1 MQRLLFSI
9 LASFFLSGTYAQS
22 TFYVPQNYP
31 TIQNAINN
39 ASNGDSIIVSP
50 GTYNENIQI
59 LDKSIFLLSNYEN
72 SLDSNEINLTKI
84 IGQQNGIF
92 NRVLDIQGSSQTE
105 ISGFYI
111 SGGISNTSHA
121 QGIYISNS
129 SVFVSSV
136 NVTHNKQPN
145 SSSDGA
151 GIHCNEC
158 DLELQNSYVTNNHA
172 GDYGGGIFAETSSSI
187 NIDNC
192 IISNNSSELS
202 GGGVYIDTNSEISI
216 NNSNISNNV
225 AEVNGGGFYFHNCSG
240 YINNCQ
246 IFSNYSNIDGG
257 HGGGISGWDGSN
269 ITLENSLIRGN
280 TSHTGGGI
288 YVFNSNL
295 SLSYSEVSLNH
306 AYNDGGGI
314 TLSASGSSSNNV
326 HNVSNCTFYDNT
338 VETSNNINSNGIK
351 VAGGN
356 QHNIDIV
363 NSIIWENIS
372 EINNDYVNV
381 SYSNCQQ
388 TITGVGNISQIA
400 SFVSVD
406 PLLPNYN
413 LNCDSPCIDAGNP
426 DIMYND
432 QNGTRNDMGCY
443 PANNCLEGYLGCTD
457 PSACNFNSV
466 SQIDDG
472 SCEYIT
478 PVDLGDDIETCE
490 ESVTLDAGSG
500 YDSYTWSTG
509 ETTQTIEV
517 NENGNYSVQVENATL
532 ENNYSLG
539 LSSGSILDYV
549 DIGEVENFPTDEIT
563 ISFWYKNQEVNN
575 EAFFSYASENYS
587 NHFLIATNDDNELE
601 IVSNDLFS
609 YTNTSGNQ
617 EDNYSTEIDMSSED
631 WRYVSIVFS
640 SISGHLQVYIDAV
653 LQDEYVFQGTNPI
666 SSEGYLVFG
675 IDQDS
680 YGGGFSEPY
689 SGFIDNIEI
698 WNQNL
703 SQVEI
708 EQNMHCVSFTN
719 EINLYGYWNFD
730 DLDLMNYNAS
740 NGNPGYDYPTYAIDL
755 IGNNNGYI
763 WDASPNIDCPSLNCL
778 ACTVTDDINIS
789 FLNQGCTDE
798 NACNYTS
805 EATCDDGSCE
815 YITPVDLGEDIE
827 TCDESVTLDAGAGYD
842 SYLWSTGETTQTI
855 EMNESGDYS
864 VEVQNGNSNNF
875 SMSFDGNNDFINS
888 NSEIELEGD
897 FTIQGWWYKSTE
909 LDNVGAP
916 EDNSIFW
923 CIGDVQTGGLEL
935 YVGADETGNDVST
948 KLYHNSNVLIYAE
961 NQNLGEWHFYSVIR
975 ESGELSLFIDGE
987 LMSTNSNFNSVISGE
1002 INVGQEIY
1010 NGTNTYSLYLNG
1022 FAHGFEIWDVAI
1034 SEQQLTESFN
1044 CNSISFTEGLV
1055 LEWIFNN
1062 DSDSQLS
1069 DYYGNINGTINGASW
1084 SEFVPEQ
1091 SCVFCESSDAIS
1103 ITFTSSGCTDETA
1116 CNYDSGATC
1125 DDGSCE
1131 YITPVDLGEDIDTC
1145 EESVTLDAGAGYNS
1159 YLWST
1164 GETTQTIEITE
1175 SGEYSVEVANEI
1187 SNNYSMYFD
1196 GIDDYVQ
1203 INHSDLF
1210 QNTEQGF
1217 TIQFDLYPYNFNDP
1231 STPSADYLIWKIDE
1245 SAGDGANGKG
1255 FDIGFNNPGLFFRY
1269 HPGPDAPSSIL
1280 VQIDQEDLSLNSFS
1294 HISFVT
1300 SESHLLAYVNGNLV
1314 SSEALPS
1321 YYYEMDFGIS
1331 DIYIG
1336 KPLYPASGYIAP
1348 AQAQID
1354 NFQIWN
1360 RGLYSD
1366 EVNEFMT
1373 CNPGP
1378 DEIGLVGFWNFE
1390 NGNGN
1395 VVFDITENDNN
1406 GIVNGTTWS
1415 NETPEQSCLLCES
1428 SDEISITF
1436 SSFGC
1441 TDETACN
1448 YDIEANCDDGSC
1460 LYFDECGECGGNG
1473 TLGCTDM
1480 SACNYDS
1487 EADCDDESC
1496 TYPVQYYDCSG
1507 NCLNDIDGD
1516 GVCNELEIPGCTD
1529 LEADNYDASA
1539 TDDDGTCE
1547 YLGCTNPIAENYDS
1561 DANVDDGSCIIL
1573 GCMDS
1578 DAANYNI
1585 EANQEDESCLYD
1597 IDYVNDTN
1605 DDSYNEGYDDGVE
1618 SIDCPLCPPCENDC
1632 PGDYTGDGS
1641 VTVGDLLEFLIL
1653 FGNQCE

>member
-9 LASFFLSGTYAQS
+9 LASFFISGTYAQS

-246 IFSNYSNIDGG
+246 MFSNYSNIDGG

-295 SLSYSEVSLNH
+295 SLSYSEISLNH

-314 TLSASGSSSNNV
+314 TLSASGTSSNNV

-478 PVDLGDDIETCE
+478 PIDLGDDIITCE

-500 YDSYTWSTG
+500 YDSYLWSTG

-517 NENGNYSVQVENATL
+517 NESGDYSV
-532 ENNYSLG
+532 
-539 LSSGSILDYV
+539 
-549 DIGEVENFPTDEIT
+549 EVE
-563 ISFWYKNQEVNN
+563 ISNN
-575 EAFFSYASENYS
+575 KVLDLEGGVYQDNPGSYIQAEE
-587 NHFLIATNDDNELE
+587 TG
-601 IVSNDLFS
+601 IV
-609 YTNTSGNQ
+609 Y
-617 EDNYSTEIDMSSED
+617 DMSSHTISAWIKASMLEAGQEWILKYGKD
-631 WRYVSIVFS
+631 DDPFGQEIGAHHWLNYS
-640 SISGHLQVYIDAV
+640 SPFNYLEIGFFNSHPSGGQNILVDMSNYYDEWTHICVVYDNDESNLKTYINGNLDQVADQPIGFYDSFISPMNDA
-653 LQDEYVFQGTNPI
+653 FQIGDVEENN
-666 SSEGYLVFG
+666 SMGNGNLYWDG
-675 IDQDS
+675 K
-680 YGGGFSEPY
+680 
-689 SGFIDNIEI
+689 IDNLTI
-698 WNQNL
+698 WNKALTSEEVISYMQCPPTSPQENL
-703 SQVEI
+703 ISLWTFENI
-708 EQNMHCVSFTN
+708 ENNVFTSSLGTSSPQTAN
-719 EINLYGYWNFD
+719 
-730 DLDLMNYNAS
+730 
-740 NGNPGYDYPTYAIDL
+740 L
-755 IGNNNGYI
+755 IGNET
-763 WDASPNIDCPSLNCL
+763 NIQNEIISNT
-778 ACTVTDDINIS
+778 CTI
-789 FLNQGCTDE
+789 GCTISDSI
-798 NACNYTS
+798 NVAFNDSGCIDITACNYDAD
-805 EATCDDGSCE
+805 ATCDDGSC
-815 YITPVDLGEDIE
+815 
-827 TCDESVTLDAGAGYD
+827 
-842 SYLWSTGETTQTI
+842 
-855 EMNESGDYS
+855 
-864 VEVQNGNSNNF
+864 
-875 SMSFDGNNDFINS
+875 
-888 NSEIELEGD
+888 
-897 FTIQGWWYKSTE
+897 
-909 LDNVGAP
+909 
-916 EDNSIFW
+916 
-923 CIGDVQTGGLEL
+923 
-935 YVGADETGNDVST
+935 
-948 KLYHNSNVLIYAE
+948 
-961 NQNLGEWHFYSVIR
+961 
-975 ESGELSLFIDGE
+975 
-987 LMSTNSNFNSVISGE
+987 
-1002 INVGQEIY
+1002 
-1010 NGTNTYSLYLNG
+1010 LYL
-1022 FAHGFEIWDVAI
+1022 
-1034 SEQQLTESFN
+1034 
-1044 CNSISFTEGLV
+1044 
-1055 LEWIFNN
+1055 
-1062 DSDSQLS
+1062 
-1069 DYYGNINGTINGASW
+1069 
-1084 SEFVPEQ
+1084 
-1091 SCVFCESSDAIS
+1091 
-1103 ITFTSSGCTDETA
+1103 
-1116 CNYDSGATC
+1116 
-1125 DDGSCE
+1125 
-1131 YITPVDLGEDIDTC
+1131 
-1145 EESVTLDAGAGYNS
+1145 
-1159 YLWST
+1159 
-1164 GETTQTIEITE
+1164 
-1175 SGEYSVEVANEI
+1175 
-1187 SNNYSMYFD
+1187 
-1196 GIDDYVQ
+1196 
-1203 INHSDLF
+1203 
-1210 QNTEQGF
+1210 
-1217 TIQFDLYPYNFNDP
+1217 
-1231 STPSADYLIWKIDE
+1231 
-1245 SAGDGANGKG
+1245 
-1255 FDIGFNNPGLFFRY
+1255 
-1269 HPGPDAPSSIL
+1269 
-1280 VQIDQEDLSLNSFS
+1280 
-1294 HISFVT
+1294 
-1300 SESHLLAYVNGNLV
+1300 
-1314 SSEALPS
+1314 
-1321 YYYEMDFGIS
+1321 
-1331 DIYIG
+1331 
-1336 KPLYPASGYIAP
+1336 
-1348 AQAQID
+1348 
-1354 NFQIWN
+1354 
-1360 RGLYSD
+1360 
-1366 EVNEFMT
+1366 
-1373 CNPGP
+1373 
-1378 DEIGLVGFWNFE
+1378 
-1390 NGNGN
+1390 
-1395 VVFDITENDNN
+1395 
-1406 GIVNGTTWS
+1406 
-1415 NETPEQSCLLCES
+1415 
-1428 SDEISITF
+1428 
-1436 SSFGC
+1436 
-1441 TDETACN
+1441 
-1448 YDIEANCDDGSC
+1448 
-1460 LYFDECGECGGNG
+1460 DECGECGGTG

-1516 GVCNELEIPGCTD
+1516 GICNGLEIPGCTNQ
-1529 LEADNYDASA
+1529 EADNYDSSA

-1561 DANVDDGSCIIL
+1561 TANVDDGSCIIF

-1578 DAANYNI
+1578 DAANYNS
-1585 EANQEDESCLYD
+1585 EANENDDSCLYD
-1597 IDYVNDTN
+1597 IDYVNDAF
-1605 DDSYNEGYDDGVE
+1605 DDGYDGGYDDGVE
-1618 SIDCPLCPPCENDC
+1618 SVDCPLCPPCDNDC

>member
-9 LASFFLSGTYAQS
+9 LASFFLSGTYAQN

-172 GDYGGGIFAETSSSI
+172 GEYGGGIFAETSSSI

-225 AEVNGGGFYFHNCSG
+225 AEVNGGGFYFQNCSG

-246 IFSNYSNIDGG
+246 MFSNYSNIDGG

-314 TLSASGSSSNNV
+314 TLSASNSSSNNV

-338 VETSNNINSNGIK
+338 VETSSNINSNGIK

-356 QHNIDIV
+356 QHNIDII

-472 SCEYIT
+472 SCEYIA

-490 ESVTLDAGSG
+490 ESVTLDAGAG
-500 YDSYTWSTG
+500 YDSYLWNTG

-517 NENGNYSVQVENATL
+517 NESGNYSVEVSTAGNEAIYLDGTYSISSENVFDGFSDGDFSILVDVKLEDQGILFQSASPHATL
-532 ENNYSLG
+532 TYTSNCG
-539 LSSGSILDYV
+539 CGAI
-549 DIGEVENFPTDEIT
+549 IGDFTEPS
-563 ISFWYKNQEVNN
+563 ISFRTWANGWTV
-575 EAFFSYASENYS
+575 
-587 NHFLIATNDDNELE
+587 
-601 IVSNDLFS
+601 VSVPI
-609 YTNTSGNQ
+609 
-617 EDNYSTEIDMSSED
+617 TEID
-631 WRYVSIVFS
+631 
-640 SISGHLQVYIDAV
+640 IS
-653 LQDEYVFQGTNPI
+653 
-666 SSEGYLVFG
+666 
-675 IDQDS
+675 
-680 YGGGFSEPY
+680 
-689 SGFIDNIEI
+689 
-698 WNQNL
+698 
-703 SQVEI
+703 
-708 EQNMHCVSFTN
+708 
-719 EINLYGYWNFD
+719 
-730 DLDLMNYNAS
+730 
-740 NGNPGYDYPTYAIDL
+740 
-755 IGNNNGYI
+755 
-763 WDASPNIDCPSLNCL
+763 NCL
-778 ACTVTDDINIS
+778 NIAGIYEG
-789 FLNQGCTDE
+789 N
-798 NACNYTS
+798 
-805 EATCDDGSCE
+805 
-815 YITPVDLGEDIE
+815 
-827 TCDESVTLDAGAGYD
+827 TL
-842 SYLWSTGETTQTI
+842 
-855 EMNESGDYS
+855 
-864 VEVQNGNSNNF
+864 
-875 SMSFDGNNDFINS
+875 
-888 NSEIELEGD
+888 
-897 FTIQGWWYKSTE
+897 K
-909 LDNVGAP
+909 
-916 EDNSIFW
+916 
-923 CIGDVQTGGLEL
+923 L
-935 YVGADETGNDVST
+935 YVNGVLVDSETGNVANADGIDVIGSDGFAGEIDNFSIF
-948 KLYHNSNVLIYAE
+948 NSALSASEI
-961 NQNLGEWHFYSVIR
+961 QNYSFQSLTGDESSLLNAFNFNGNASSITSSDEFYS
-975 ESGELSLFIDGE
+975 ESDLI
-987 LMSTNSNFNSVISGE
+987 
-1002 INVGQEIY
+1002 
-1010 NGTNTYSLYLNG
+1010 
-1022 FAHGFEIWDVAI
+1022 
-1034 SEQQLTESFN
+1034 
-1044 CNSISFTEGLV
+1044 FT
-1055 LEWIFNN
+1055 
-1062 DSDSQLS
+1062 S
-1069 DYYGNINGTINGASW
+1069 DYCGSFACSSANNIEVVFNING
-1084 SEFVPEQ
+1084 
-1091 SCVFCESSDAIS
+1091 CSDAS
-1103 ITFTSSGCTDETA
+1103 A
-1116 CNYDSGATC
+1116 CNYDMNA
-1125 DDGSCE
+1125 
-1131 YITPVDLGEDIDTC
+1131 I
-1145 EESVTLDAGAGYNS
+1145 
-1159 YLWST
+1159 
-1164 GETTQTIEITE
+1164 
-1175 SGEYSVEVANEI
+1175 
-1187 SNNYSMYFD
+1187 
-1196 GIDDYVQ
+1196 
-1203 INHSDLF
+1203 
-1210 QNTEQGF
+1210 
-1217 TIQFDLYPYNFNDP
+1217 
-1231 STPSADYLIWKIDE
+1231 
-1245 SAGDGANGKG
+1245 
-1255 FDIGFNNPGLFFRY
+1255 
-1269 HPGPDAPSSIL
+1269 
-1280 VQIDQEDLSLNSFS
+1280 
-1294 HISFVT
+1294 
-1300 SESHLLAYVNGNLV
+1300 
-1314 SSEALPS
+1314 
-1321 YYYEMDFGIS
+1321 
-1331 DIYIG
+1331 
-1336 KPLYPASGYIAP
+1336 
-1348 AQAQID
+1348 
-1354 NFQIWN
+1354 
-1360 RGLYSD
+1360 
-1366 EVNEFMT
+1366 
-1373 CNPGP
+1373 
-1378 DEIGLVGFWNFE
+1378 
-1390 NGNGN
+1390 
-1395 VVFDITENDNN
+1395 
-1406 GIVNGTTWS
+1406 
-1415 NETPEQSCLLCES
+1415 
-1428 SDEISITF
+1428 
-1436 SSFGC
+1436 
-1441 TDETACN
+1441 
-1448 YDIEANCDDGSC
+1448 CDDGSC
-1460 LYFDECGECGGNG
+1460 LYFDECGECGGGG
-1473 TLGCTDM
+1473 TIGCTHM
-1480 SACNYDS
+1480 IACNYDS
-1487 EADCDDESC
+1487 EADCDDGSC
-1496 TYPVQYYDCSG
+1496 FYPEQYFDCDG
-1507 NCLNDIDGD
+1507 NCLNDTDGD
-1516 GVCNELEIPGCTD
+1516 DICNELEISGCTD

-1561 DANVDDGSCIIL
+1561 DANVDDDSCIIL

-1618 SIDCPLCPPCENDC
+1618 SVECPLCPPCDNDC

>member
-39 ASNGDSIIVSP
+39 AANGDSIIVSP

-84 IGQQNGIF
+84 IGQQDGIF

-158 DLELQNSYVTNNHA
+158 DLEIQNSYVTNNHA

-225 AEVNGGGFYFHNCSG
+225 AEANGGGFYFHNCSG

-246 IFSNYSNIDGG
+246 MVSNYSNIDGG

-269 ITLENSLIRGN
+269 ITLENSLVRGN
-280 TSHTGGGI
+280 TSNTGGGI

-372 EINNDYVNV
+372 AINNDYVNV

-388 TITGVGNISQIA
+388 TINGVGNISQIA

-406 PLLPNYN
+406 PLSPNYN

-432 QNGTRNDMGCY
+432 ENGTRNDMGCY

-478 PVDLGDDIETCE
+478 PVDLGDDIETC
-490 ESVTLDAGSG
+490 
-500 YDSYTWSTG
+500 
-509 ETTQTIEV
+509 
-517 NENGNYSVQVENATL
+517 
-532 ENNYSLG
+532 
-539 LSSGSILDYV
+539 
-549 DIGEVENFPTDEIT
+549 
-563 ISFWYKNQEVNN
+563 
-575 EAFFSYASENYS
+575 
-587 NHFLIATNDDNELE
+587 
-601 IVSNDLFS
+601 
-609 YTNTSGNQ
+609 
-617 EDNYSTEIDMSSED
+617 
-631 WRYVSIVFS
+631 
-640 SISGHLQVYIDAV
+640 
-653 LQDEYVFQGTNPI
+653 
-666 SSEGYLVFG
+666 
-675 IDQDS
+675 
-680 YGGGFSEPY
+680 
-689 SGFIDNIEI
+689 
-698 WNQNL
+698 
-703 SQVEI
+703 
-708 EQNMHCVSFTN
+708 
-719 EINLYGYWNFD
+719 
-730 DLDLMNYNAS
+730 
-740 NGNPGYDYPTYAIDL
+740 
-755 IGNNNGYI
+755 
-763 WDASPNIDCPSLNCL
+763 
-778 ACTVTDDINIS
+778 
-789 FLNQGCTDE
+789 
-798 NACNYTS
+798 
-805 EATCDDGSCE
+805 
-815 YITPVDLGEDIE
+815 
-827 TCDESVTLDAGAGYD
+827 DESVTLDAGAGYD

-855 EMNESGDYS
+855 EVNESGEYS
-864 VEVQNGNSNNF
+864 VEVTSGDDQCINFSNYGEFISLDNPIGVTSHSIEARLHFPLPNPEFNNVIISGNSYYIDQNSIGADHFLAIQQSGNITIYTPGTCDSCGWHGDYDTSDLTGWHTIGVKSNSSTNQSIF
-875 SMSFDGNNDFINS
+875 YLNGTPVDTVDFNITGQIEYIGNYTPEYFGGNQWAGKVDYLKIWDSTNIDESINCCNCTDENTISFWKFDGNIDDELENNTVTANGNLEFETVEVPCSIC
-888 NSEIELEGD
+888 SEI
-897 FTIQGWWYKSTE
+897 S
-909 LDNVGAP
+909 
-916 EDNSIFW
+916 
-923 CIGDVQTGGLEL
+923 
-935 YVGADETGNDVST
+935 
-948 KLYHNSNVLIYAE
+948 
-961 NQNLGEWHFYSVIR
+961 
-975 ESGELSLFIDGE
+975 
-987 LMSTNSNFNSVISGE
+987 E
-1002 INVGQEIY
+1002 INI
-1010 NGTNTYSLYLNG
+1010 
-1022 FAHGFEIWDVAI
+1022 
-1034 SEQQLTESFN
+1034 
-1044 CNSISFTEGLV
+1044 
-1055 LEWIFNN
+1055 IFN
-1062 DSDSQLS
+1062 
-1069 DYYGNINGTINGASW
+1069 
-1084 SEFVPEQ
+1084 
-1091 SCVFCESSDAIS
+1091 
-1103 ITFTSSGCTDETA
+1103 SSGCTDETA
-1116 CNYDSGATC
+1116 CNYDSDATC
-1125 DDGSCE
+1125 DDGSC
-1131 YITPVDLGEDIDTC
+1131 L
-1145 EESVTLDAGAGYNS
+1145 
-1159 YLWST
+1159 YL
-1164 GETTQTIEITE
+1164 
-1175 SGEYSVEVANEI
+1175 
-1187 SNNYSMYFD
+1187 
-1196 GIDDYVQ
+1196 
-1203 INHSDLF
+1203 
-1210 QNTEQGF
+1210 
-1217 TIQFDLYPYNFNDP
+1217 
-1231 STPSADYLIWKIDE
+1231 
-1245 SAGDGANGKG
+1245 
-1255 FDIGFNNPGLFFRY
+1255 
-1269 HPGPDAPSSIL
+1269 
-1280 VQIDQEDLSLNSFS
+1280 
-1294 HISFVT
+1294 
-1300 SESHLLAYVNGNLV
+1300 
-1314 SSEALPS
+1314 
-1321 YYYEMDFGIS
+1321 
-1331 DIYIG
+1331 
-1336 KPLYPASGYIAP
+1336 
-1348 AQAQID
+1348 
-1354 NFQIWN
+1354 
-1360 RGLYSD
+1360 
-1366 EVNEFMT
+1366 
-1373 CNPGP
+1373 
-1378 DEIGLVGFWNFE
+1378 
-1390 NGNGN
+1390 
-1395 VVFDITENDNN
+1395 
-1406 GIVNGTTWS
+1406 
-1415 NETPEQSCLLCES
+1415 
-1428 SDEISITF
+1428 
-1436 SSFGC
+1436 
-1441 TDETACN
+1441 
-1448 YDIEANCDDGSC
+1448 
-1460 LYFDECGECGGNG
+1460 DECGECGGNG

-1496 TYPVQYYDCSG
+1496 TYPVQYYDCDG
-1507 NCLNDIDGD
+1507 NCLNDVDGD
-1516 GVCNELEIPGCTD
+1516 GICNELEIPGCTD
-1529 LEADNYDASA
+1529 QEADNYDASA

-1561 DANVDDGSCIIL
+1561 TANVDDGSCIIL

-1605 DDSYNEGYDDGVE
+1605 NDSYNEGYDDGVE
-1618 SIDCPLCPPCENDC
+1618 SIDCPLCPPCDNDC